1 MLDYSYKNRGDFMS
15 RLSEIQ
21 AGKTVIVKE
30 VMADDRLIS
39 RTSSMGIIVGSR
51 IEILRNEKKQPLLLF
66 CRDTMVAVN
75 RKECEKI
82 KVEEAL

>member
-1 MLDYSYKNRGDFMS
+1 MS
-15 RLSEIQ
+15 RLSDIQ
-21 AGKTVIVKE
+21 AGKTVMVKE
-30 VMADDRLIS
+30 IMADERLLS

-82 KVEEAL
+82 NVEVAS